1 MLQDFVSST
10 FDGSKEETQKTEPTQ
25 DNTREESPLPEA
37 ETADTTENTALIEL
51 QAEVAALK
59 EQLLR
64 TLAEA
69 ENTRKRTFKEKEE
82 SVKYALH
89 GFAHELLTVAD
100 NLTRALSAI
109 EGKTFENS
117 EIVSLIEGMNLTE
130 RELQKIFE
138 KHHIKQVTPQS
149 GDTFDHNLHQ
159 AMFEVDTDQYPAGS
173 IATVMQNGY
182 VIHDRL
188 LRPALVG
195 VAKASSNDQH
205 IDQKI

>member
-10 FDGSKEETQKTEPTQ
+10 FDGSKEDTQNTESTQ
-25 DNTREESPLPEA
+25 DNTSEESPLPDA
-37 ETADTTENTALIEL
+37 ETADVTENTAMIAL
-51 QAEVAALK
+51 QTEVATLK

-89 GFAHELLTVAD
+89 GFARELLTVAD
-100 NLTRALSAI
+100 NLTRALSVV

-138 KHHIKQVTPQS
+138 KHHIKQVTPQP
-149 GDTFDHNLHQ
+149 GDAFDHNLHQ
-159 AMFEVDTDQYPAGS
+159 AMFEVDTDQYPVGS

-182 VIHDRL
+182 VIYDRL

-195 VAKASSNDQH
+195 VAKASANDQH